1 MKQETKDKISKA
13 LIGVSYKHGGYS
25 NPEYGCWKNMLSRC
39 RGNWRYKDITVCE
52 QWQGKD
58 GFVTFLRDVGP
69 RPSLKHS
76 IDRINN
82 DGNYEPNNV
91 RWATQTEQMY
101 NRRPGIK
108 FSDEARENIRKAR
121 LGNSNALGHK
131 LSDEAKKQ
139 ISEKLIEY
147 NRKRRD

>member
-1 MKQETKDKISKA
+1 
-13 LIGVSYKHGGYS
+13 
-25 NPEYGCWKNMLSRC
+25 MLSRC